1 MEFRLLGLL
10 EVEDEHGPVR
20 IVPGRESALL
30 ALLLL
35 HSGAALSNDRIVDE
49 LWGDAAPENAAK
61 SVHVYVSRLRKAL
74 GAERLETTPAGYRV
88 VVKPGELD
96 LHRFEAALDDGRFS
110 DALALWRGEPLA
122 DFRYAPFAQ
131 AEARRLEGR
140 RNEAV
145 AELLDARL
153 AAGEAPVAELEAIVE
168 RERLWERPRGQLMRA
183 LYLAGRQADALALYR
198 QTRELLA
205 EELGVD
211 PGPELQRLERAI
223 LNQDPELGTPAPA
236 PAVRA
241 EVRRRRLLVVA
252 GGTLLLAAAIA
263 AAVALGTRG
272 TGHLRAVAPGSVA
285 VIDAHSNELVAQ
297 IGVGNR
303 PSRLAVAGHHLWA
316 LNAGDGTI
324 TEVDTSD
331 DRASAPFGPSLVP
344 SDLAATADAL
354 WVGDAPA
361 GAGEGATTVA
371 RFDPVRHTRTH
382 TTALSGA
389 PIPGGGR
396 PAEERYLVA
405 AGSTVWAIGPTL
417 EPVEL
422 DTRTGNVRRV
432 VHVYATSLAF
442 ADGTV
447 WAASGRSVVSI
458 DPRSGRFTEF
468 AVPSIFDLEGI
479 AAGGGAAWATSFA
492 DGLVWRIRP
501 GPLEHVSSIPV
512 GYGVATIAYGA
523 GAVWVGNRF
532 DDTISRIDPRT
543 SKVTRVATVPAP
555 QDIQVA
561 GDRVYVAAGVPSGR
575 RGPLTLSACSARTG
589 SGEIELVSDLPLHGA
604 ASDLA
609 AESVATI
616 RSVLRSYGYRAG
628 RFRLSYQSC
637 DDSTE
642 SAGGFDDGQCV
653 ANAAAFASDSSVVG
667 VVGPLNS
674 ECAQREIPLENRAP
688 RGPLAL
694 ISPFATGPFLTR
706 SAVGD
711 AAKTLGAFYAAG
723 PRNFFRTIGADH
735 IQVTADAVFVKRL
748 GATRVAVVYTDSGM
762 LQLRQEQW
770 FVRAARRLGIA
781 AVPVLWST
789 DQRPF
794 AAALKGAHAD
804 ATFVVSYAAD
814 STAATRAL
822 ARTLGAVLPGRAVVV
837 TDAFDPS
844 GIVNGSR
851 ALFYGSLAGRGPVPQ
866 TAAAVRALVEAIA
879 ASDGSRRS
887 VVEHL
892 ATRFDRW
899 GDPSTAPI
907 EVFRLA
913 PGRVHRVATITP
925 PASLVPPG

>member
-74 GAERLETTPAGYRV
+74 GAARLETTPAGYRI

-96 LHRFEAALDDGRFS
+96 LQRFETALDDGRFA

-122 DFRYAPFAQ
+122 EFRYATFAQ

-140 RNEAV
+140 RKEAI

-153 AAGEAPVAELEAIVE
+153 ATGDAPVAELEAIVE
-168 RERLWERPRGQLMRA
+168 QDRLWERPRGQLMRA

-198 QTRELLA
+198 ETRELLA
-205 EELGVD
+205 DELGVD

-223 LNQDPELGTPAPA
+223 LNQDPELGTPAPSA
-236 PAVRA
+236 RAVRA
-241 EVRRRRLLVVA
+241 KGRRPLLVVV
-252 GGTLLLAAAIA
+252 GGTLLLVAAIA
-263 AAVALGTRG
+263 AAVVLGTRG
-272 TGHLRAVAPGSVA
+272 TGHLSSVAPGSVA
-285 VIDAHSNELVAQ
+285 VIDAHTNGVIAQ

-331 DRASAPFGPSLVP
+331 DRVSAPFGPSLVP
-344 SDLAATADAL
+344 SDLAATANAL
-354 WVGDAPA
+354 WVGDAPI
-361 GAGEGATTVA
+361 GAGQGATRIA
-371 RFDPVRHTRTH
+371 RFDPVRHTRTG
-382 TTALSGA
+382 TTALAGA
-389 PIPGGGR
+389 PVPGGGR

-422 DTRTGNVRRV
+422 DARTGRVRRV
-432 VHVYATSLAF
+432 VHVFATSLAF

-447 WAASGRSVVSI
+447 WAASGRSVARI

-468 AVPSIFDLEGI
+468 AVPSIFDVEGI
-479 AAGGGAAWATSFA
+479 AAGGGAAWATSFS
-492 DGLVWRIRP
+492 DGLVWRIRA

-512 GYGVATIAYGA
+512 GYGVSTIAYGA

-532 DDTISRIDPRT
+532 DDTISRIDPQT

-555 QDIQVA
+555 QDLQVA
-561 GDRVYVAAGVPSGR
+561 GGRVYVAAGVPSGR
-575 RGPLTLSACSARTG
+575 HGALTAAACGRRAGP
-589 SGEIELVSDLPLHGA
+589 GEIELVSDLPLHGVG
-604 ASDLA
+604 SGLA
-609 AESVATI
+609 AASVATI
-616 RSVLRSYGYRAG
+616 RSVLRSDGYRAG

-637 DDSTE
+637 DDSSD

-653 ANAAAFASDSSVVG
+653 ANAAAFADDSSVVG

-688 RGPLAL
+688 HGPLAL

-706 SAVGD
+706 SALGD
-711 AAKTLGAFYAAG
+711 AAKTLAAFYAAG
-723 PRNFFRTIGADH
+723 PRNFFRTVGADH
-735 IQVTADAVFVKRL
+735 IQVTAGAVFAKRL
-748 GATRVAVVYTDSGM
+748 GATRVAVVYSGSGM
-762 LQLRQEQW
+762 LQVRQEQW

-781 AVPVLWST
+781 AVPVLWSS
-789 DQRPF
+789 DRGRF
-794 AAALKGAHAD
+794 AAALKRAHAD
-804 ATFVVSYAAD
+804 AAFVVSYAANWPG
-814 STAATRAL
+814 TTRAL
-822 ARTLGAVLPGRAVVV
+822 ALTLGVVLPGRPVVV
-837 TDAFDPS
+837 TDAFDPAA
-844 GIVNGSR
+844 IVTGNQAR
-851 ALFYGSLAGRGPVPQ
+851 FYGLLAGLGPGRQ
-866 TAAAVRALVEAIA
+866 TAAAVRALIAAIA

-899 GDPSTAPI
+899 GDPATAPVQ
-907 EVFRLA
+907 VFRLM
-913 PGRVHRVATITP
+913 PRLVRRVATITP